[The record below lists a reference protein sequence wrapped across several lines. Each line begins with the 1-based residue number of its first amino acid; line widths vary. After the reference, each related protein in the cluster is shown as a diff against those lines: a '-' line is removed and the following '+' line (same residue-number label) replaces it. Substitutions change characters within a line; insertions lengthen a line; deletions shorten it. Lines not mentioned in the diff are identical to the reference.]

1 MYGSVAFDIFCLVIV
16 TLTFGLFLALLHYE
30 VLKKKS
36 ALWLANRYFH
46 THEFY
51 KEVQRSKRISKIRV
65 WHNPDV
71 TTR

>member
-1 MYGSVAFDIFCLVIV
+1 MFGSVAFEIFCLVIV

-46 THEFY
+46 TLKYFF
-51 KEVQRSKRISKIRV
+51 KGK
-65 WHNPDV
+65 
-71 TTR
+71 